1 MTKVPPLIHNNR
13 QSIRMSES
21 MDSDYENS
29 FQFMHKKQSIMPL
42 SLSKIV
48 RDESVIV
55 NDE

>member
-1 MTKVPPLIHNNR
+1 
-13 QSIRMSES
+13 

-29 FQFMHKKQSIMPL
+29 FQFMHKKQSIIPL